1 VPGTSLRT
9 PAAGSDVDGAPEAGA
24 LLAHA
29 ELAQA
34 AAAAAEEEDADCG
47 SADKSASSANERP
60 GDDACQ
66 QHRNNRD

>member
-9 PAAGSDVDGAPEAGA
+9 PAAGSDADGAPEAGA

-34 AAAAAEEEDADCG
+34 AAVEEDADCG